1 MYYNCCKTEFK
12 FTYNQILMKLFI
24 CLLAF
29 TIISS
34 GLLAQTKGAANNLSK
49 KEIKQGWQLLFDGQ
63 TLKGWKGYN
72 SDQVFTC
79 WSVANGELVC
89 SGEGG
94 SVTAGDII
102 TVADY
107 DNFELSLEWNIS
119 KEGNSGIF
127 YHVLEGTQYHA
138 AYETGPEYQLI
149 DDAGWPDK
157 LEEWQ
162 QSGADY
168 AMTPANKDKVLK
180 PAGEWNHSRIIY
192 NNGHVEYWLNDKKV
206 VEFQAYS
213 PEWNQLKAVSK
224 WKDYPGYAI
233 SQKGHIGLQNHGS
246 GVKFRNIKVRKLS

>member
-1 MYYNCCKTEFK
+1 
-12 FTYNQILMKLFI
+12 MKLLF
-24 CLLAF
+24 CLF
-29 TIISS
+29 VTSIISL
-34 GLLAQTKGAANNLSK
+34 GLFAQKNEAGNKLSK
-49 KEIKQGWQLLFDGQ
+49 KETKQGWQLLFDGQ
-63 TLKGWKGYN
+63 TLNGWKGFN

-79 WSVANGELVC
+79 WTVANGELIC
-89 SGEGG
+89 KGEGG

-102 TVADY
+102 TTGEY
-107 DNFELSLEWNIS
+107 DNFELSLEWSIS
-119 KEGNSGIF
+119 QAGNSGIF

-162 QSGADY
+162 KTGADY
-168 AMTPANKDKVLK
+168 AMTPASPGKILK
-180 PAGEWNHSRIIY
+180 PAGEWNLSRIIY
-192 NNGHVEYWLNDKKV
+192 NKGHVEYWLNGMKV

-213 PEWNQLKAVSK
+213 PEWNQLKAASK

-246 GVKFRNIKVRKLS
+246 GVKFRNIKVRKLN